1 MQRLQQHYIIGS
13 QSTTLNFH
21 NTDPL
26 TSTTSLLCNST
37 VPLTSSTAAKTTAA
51 LIPSTAFPG
60 VDIVMYE
67 TVDDQQ
73 S

>member
-1 MQRLQQHYIIGS
+1 MQRLQQHYIISS

-37 VPLTSSTAAKTTAA
+37 VPLKSSTSAKTTAA
-51 LIPSTAFPG
+51 LIPSSAFPG
-60 VDIVMYE
+60 VDIVIYE
-67 TVDDQQ
+67 TVDNEQL
-73 S
+73 